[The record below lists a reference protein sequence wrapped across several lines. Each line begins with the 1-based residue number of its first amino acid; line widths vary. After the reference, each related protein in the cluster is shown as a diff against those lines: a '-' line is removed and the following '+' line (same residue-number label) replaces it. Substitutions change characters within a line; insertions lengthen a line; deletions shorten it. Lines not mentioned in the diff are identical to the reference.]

1 MIVAVIFL
9 ISSFFLYLTI
19 TQIVD
24 IVLLGHL
31 AWKFSNKSS
40 LPSYMI
46 EEENRIDLQTDFQC
60 SAFACAYVL
69 RHFGID
75 ADGKSLYAAMPHKMK
90 SGYVYPKGIR
100 VLLQR
105 HDIPV
110 RYCRG
115 NLSALKQELQKG
127 HPVIVM
133 IRVQRDKGWLHYV
146 PIVGY
151 DEEYLYVA
159 ESLPELVNCPGA
171 SYNRK
176 IPKTEFLQLWNT
188 DMVKQ
193 PFYKNTYF
201 AYTGKNL

>member
-1 MIVAVIFL
+1 MMVAVIFL

-40 LPSYMI
+40 LLSYMI

-100 VLLQR
+100 VLLQ
-105 HDIPV
+105 HYDIRV

-115 NLSALKQELQKG
+115 NLSALKRELQKG

-133 IRVQRDKGWLHYV
+133 IRVRRDKGWLHYV

-151 DEEYLYVA
+151 DEEYLYIA
-159 ESLPELVNCPGA
+159 ESLSELANSQGA

-188 DMVKQ
+188 AMVKQ

>member
-1 MIVAVIFL
+1 MKIAVIFL
-9 ISSFFLYLTI
+9 IGSFLLYLTI

-24 IVLLGHL
+24 TVLLGTL
-31 AWKFSNKSS
+31 RLKFSNRRSVS
-40 LPSYMI
+40 SYMVA
-46 EEENRIDLQTDFQC
+46 EKNRIDLQTDFQC

-75 ADGKSLYAAMPHKMK
+75 ADGKSLYAAMPHKIK
-90 SGYVYPKGIR
+90 NGYVYPKGIR

-115 NLSALKQELQKG
+115 NLSTLKQELQKG

-133 IRVQRDKGWLHYV
+133 IRVRRDKGWLHYV

-151 DEEYLYVA
+151 DEEYLYIA
-159 ESLPELVNCPGA
+159 ESLSELINCPGA

-188 DMVKQ
+188 AMVKQ
-193 PFYKNTYF
+193 PLYKNTYF

>member
-1 MIVAVIFL
+1 MVAVIFL

-40 LPSYMI
+40 LLSYMI

-100 VLLQR
+100 VLLQ
-105 HDIPV
+105 HYDIRV

-115 NLSALKQELQKG
+115 NLSALKRELQKG

-133 IRVQRDKGWLHYV
+133 IRVRRDKGWLHYV

-151 DEEYLYVA
+151 DEEYLYIA
-159 ESLPELVNCPGA
+159 ESLSELVNSQGA

-188 DMVKQ
+188 AMVKQ

>member
-1 MIVAVIFL
+1 MVAVIFL

-40 LPSYMI
+40 LLSYMI

-100 VLLQR
+100 VLLQ
-105 HDIPV
+105 HYDIRV

-115 NLSALKQELQKG
+115 NLSALKRELQKG

-133 IRVQRDKGWLHYV
+133 IRVRRDKGWLHYV

-151 DEEYLYVA
+151 DEEYLYIA
-159 ESLPELVNCPGA
+159 ESLSELVNSQGA

-176 IPKTEFLQLWNT
+176 ISKTEFLQLWNT
-188 DMVKQ
+188 AMVKQ